1 MMTKPMPRG
10 DAFDGP
16 GSSFLRPKRRADL
29 RTHIVEG
36 ETVVL
41 DRREGLI
48 HQFNKTAS
56 FIWELCDGSRTFDQ
70 LSREL
75 CEVFEVELATAE
87 RDVQTTVE
95 TLRRSRLLEIEL
107 LDR

>member
-1 MMTKPMPRG
+1 MMKPTPPC
-10 DAFDGP
+10 DALDGP
-16 GSSFLRPKRRADL
+16 GSSFLRPKRRADV
-29 RTHIVEG
+29 RTHIVDG

-56 FIWELCDGSRTFDQ
+56 FIWELCDGSRTFDE

-75 CEVFEVELATAE
+75 CEIFEVDFATAQ
-87 RDVQTTVE
+87 RDVQATVE
-95 TLRRSRLLEIEL
+95 TLRRSRLLEVES
-107 LDR
+107 LDW